1 MKEEDW
7 EWKIGVLHGFGE
19 RSFQMKGEKVRRITQ
34 IVPSPQ
40 GLILAK
46 SLIDVACKG
55 DGEVVYDAA
64 GLVFMA
70 FPLKEDL
77 RSELDRAWNGS
88 NIILNNGAMPR
99 LKLT

>member
-1 MKEEDW
+1 MTEEDW

-19 RSFQMKGEKVRRITQ
+19 RAFQMKGEKVRRITQ

-40 GLILAK
+40 GMILAK

-64 GLVFMA
+64 GLVFMC
-70 FPLKEDL
+70 FPLAEGL
-77 RSELDRAWNGS
+77 RSDLDRAWTPS
-88 NIILNNGAMPR
+88 NIILNNGPMPR

>member
-19 RSFQMKGEKVRRITQ
+19 RSFQMKGDKVRRITQ
-34 IVPSPQ
+34 IIPSPQ

-55 DGEVVYDAA
+55 DGDVVYESA

-77 RSELDRAWNGS
+77 RPELERAWGGGVILPVNGS
-88 NIILNNGAMPR
+88 PR

>member
-1 MKEEDW
+1 MTTDEW

-19 RSFQMKGEKVRRITQ
+19 RAFQMKGEKVRRVTQ
-34 IVPSPQ
+34 IIPSPQ

-55 DGEVVYDAA
+55 DGEVVYEAA

-77 RSELDRAWNGS
+77 RPDLERAWGGGV
-88 NIILNNGAMPR
+88 IMPVNGAPR